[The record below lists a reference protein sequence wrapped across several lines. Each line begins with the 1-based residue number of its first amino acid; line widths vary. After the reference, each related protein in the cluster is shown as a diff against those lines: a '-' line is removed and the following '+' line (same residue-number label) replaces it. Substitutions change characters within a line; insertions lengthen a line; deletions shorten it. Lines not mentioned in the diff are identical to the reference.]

1 MYFVTLIFATSFYHL
16 NNLESQY
23 FIDTLYFELPVFWLL
38 RFVLMVTMETQ
49 VKMLHKIRHNLKL
62 QVEGGADG
70 PDI

>member
-1 MYFVTLIFATSFYHL
+1 
-16 NNLESQY
+16 
-23 FIDTLYFELPVFWLL
+23 
-38 RFVLMVTMETQ
+38 MVTMETQ